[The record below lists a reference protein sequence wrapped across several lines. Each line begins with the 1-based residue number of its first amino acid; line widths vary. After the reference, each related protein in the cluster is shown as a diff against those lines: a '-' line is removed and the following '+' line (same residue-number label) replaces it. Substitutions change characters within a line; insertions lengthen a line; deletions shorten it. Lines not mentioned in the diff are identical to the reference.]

1 VTRLSWA
8 VLALALSACATLPP
22 PLSQEAAEKAW
33 QVHEAQVN
41 KVHQWR
47 LAARLAINTEDEGW
61 NGQLQWRQAP
71 TDFQIAFNAPFGQ
84 GALQLT
90 GGEQGVTLQLS
101 DGQTHRASNAEAL
114 LYEQLGWRL
123 PVEGLRYWVTGLP
136 APGQPSVVEY
146 DGQGR
151 LAELRQAD
159 WSISYPDYRRIQG
172 IDLPRK
178 VFIENHHLSVRL
190 VIDRWELNSGA

>member
-1 VTRLSWA
+1 VTRLFWA
-8 VLALALSACATLPP
+8 VLLLTLSACATLPP
-22 PLSQEAAEKAW
+22 PLSQKAEEKAW
-33 QVHEAQVN
+33 QVHEAQVE
-41 KVHQWR
+41 KLQEWS

-71 TDFQIAFNAPFGQ
+71 TNFKIAFNAPFGQ

-90 GGEQGVTLQLS
+90 GGEQGVTLKLS
-101 DGQTHRASNAEAL
+101 DGQTHWASNAETL

-136 APGQPSVVEY
+136 VPGQPSAVEY

-159 WSISYPDYRRIQG
+159 WSISYPGYRRVQG
-172 IDLPRK
+172 VDMPRK
-178 VFIENHHLSVRL
+178 VFIENHRLSVRM
-190 VIDRWELNSGA
+190 VIDRWEFNSGA